1 MIDNLLKELEKIKDI
16 KSKKEFLERAL
27 KIYSDKKQ
35 IESIKKLIKD
45 IEKAEKERIEKEK
58 KQEKK
63 ENVQDIITPRG
74 SAQLNITG
82 LEEAPKY
89 EPKTT
94 DSNTQIPRNNR
105 PFNQENISDDLRSDR
120 TNDLERIA
128 GLEDRRR
135 DTGRR
140 EEFKREELSE
150 YVAMLSGN
158 MERGEEIRKQRLY
171 KNPEYLR
178 AEIQKR
184 DIDTRRSYDSTK
196 ARVEDS
202 VLRRSIE
209 EVRSDYTPFNREEQ
223 EEQQI
228 KRFTEN
234 IKPDSRF
241 IEDIH
246 QKYSVDVVENLK
258 KQKKQLEDKYL

>member
-35 IESIKKLIKD
+35 IEAIKKLIRD
-45 IEKAEKERIEKEK
+45 IENAEKERIEKEK
-58 KQEKK
+58 LEQKK
-63 ENVQDIITPRG
+63 DNISDIINPRG

-82 LEEAPKY
+82 IEEAPKY
-89 EPKTT
+89 EPRTT
-94 DSNTQIPRNNR
+94 DPRTQVSRNNR
-105 PFNQENISDDLRSDR
+105 DNQENNLDGLRSNR

-128 GLEDRRR
+128 GSEDRRK
-135 DTGRR
+135 DSAMR

-158 MERGEEIRKQRLY
+158 INRGEEIRKQRLY

-184 DIDTRRSYDSTK
+184 SIDIKKSYDSMK
-196 ARVEDS
+196 AGTEDA
-202 VLRRSIE
+202 VLRRNIE
-209 EVRSDYTPFNREEQ
+209 EVKSDYMPFNREEQ
-223 EEQQI
+223 EEQQLR
-228 KRFTEN
+228 RFTEN
-234 IKPDSRF
+234 IRPEPRF
-241 IEDIH
+241 IEDPH

-258 KQKKQLEDKYL
+258 KQKKQIEDKYL

>member
-35 IESIKKLIKD
+35 IEAIKKLIRD
-45 IEKAEKERIEKEK
+45 IENAEKERIEKEK
-58 KQEKK
+58 NLDKK
-63 ENVQDIITPRG
+63 DNNSDIINPRG

-82 LEEAPKY
+82 IEEAPKY
-89 EPKTT
+89 EPRTT
-94 DSNTQIPRNNR
+94 DPRMPVSRNNR
-105 PFNQENISDDLRSDR
+105 DNQENNLGDLRSDR
-120 TNDLERIA
+120 TSNLERIA
-128 GLEDRRR
+128 GSEDRRK
-135 DTGRR
+135 DSAMR

-158 MERGEEIRKQRLY
+158 IDRAEEIRKQRLY

-184 DIDTRRSYDSTK
+184 DIDTRKSYDSTK
-196 ARVEDS
+196 ARTEDA

-209 EVRSDYTPFNREEQ
+209 EVKSDYMPFNREEQ
-223 EEQQI
+223 EEQQLR
-228 KRFTEN
+228 RFTEN
-234 IKPDSRF
+234 IKPEPRF

-258 KQKKQLEDKYL
+258 KQKKQIEDKYL